1 MAFRAALSAVLLAIL
16 LTGEARAQTAEP
28 APAAVDPS
36 TEQARAH
43 FKTGTKLYRDGNYAG
58 ALAEFEAAYALK
70 PGPGSL
76 QNIALSQKALF
87 RYGEAA
93 DSLTRLLLRHEAELS
108 SAEIAA
114 ARVARDE
121 LKTLVGSIRLT
132 VTPPDAR
139 VTLDGQSLGVAERAS
154 SLRVNVGEHVIV
166 AEAPGYARFSR
177 AIRVAGG
184 QENVPVT
191 VALEPVLGFVDVRA
205 SDPSAAIAIDGKPV
219 ALGNYL
225 GPVAPVEDHLIQ
237 VYKAGF
243 EPFETRVRVEVGQ
256 TLVVAGKLGKKDA
269 RATVAATAPGV
280 LPPPPE
286 PKPST
291 GWYGLVALNL
301 QATGVAPFQLNLEG
315 ARSRSG
321 AFGLR
326 GGHRLRANVAVE
338 GLAEFG
344 SLSVDDACDQDPPD
358 PDGPGGS
365 MVAPESVCDLHYAI
379 SWARLGPAVRIMSS
393 ADRLRV
399 SGGVGAGIVWHQLKM
414 YPGQEP
420 GIDPF
425 VLLEIGVASNWRQF
439 IFGLDLF
446 LLLDGTRGIDDN
458 PRNGREAF
466 AGRALSFIGLGVR
479 AGFSEWGAPF

>member
-1 MAFRAALSAVLLAIL
+1 MALRAALSAALLAVTL
-16 LTGEARAQTAEP
+16 AGGARAQPSDP
-28 APAAVDPS
+28 APPTVDAA

-93 DSLTRLLLRHEAELS
+93 DSLTRLLLRHETELS
-108 SAEIAA
+108 AAEIAA

-121 LKTLVGSIRLT
+121 LKTLVGSIRLV

-139 VTLDGQSLGVAERAS
+139 VTLDGQPLTAAERAS

-184 QENVPVT
+184 QQDLPVS

-205 SDPSAAIAIDGKPV
+205 SDPGAAIAIDGKPL
-219 ALGNYL
+219 ALGHYL
-225 GPVAPVEDHLIQ
+225 GPVTPVEDHLIQ
-237 VYKAGF
+237 VYKTGHQ
-243 EPFETRVRVEVGQ
+243 PFETRVRVEVGQ
-256 TLVVAGKLGKKDA
+256 TLVVSGKLGKRDA
-269 RATVAATAPGV
+269 GATVLPPTAPGV

-291 GWYGLVALNL
+291 GWYGLVALNV
-301 QATGVAPFQLNLEG
+301 QATGVAPFQLNLDH
-315 ARSRSG
+315 ARSRAG
-321 AFGLR
+321 AIGLR

-338 GLAEFG
+338 GLAELG
-344 SLSVDDACDQDPPD
+344 SHSVDDACDPPPEDSTAPD
-358 PDGPGGS
+358 P
-365 MVAPESVCDLHYAI
+365 VCGLHYAI
-379 SWARLGPAVRIMSS
+379 RWARIGPAVRIMSS

-399 SGGVGAGIVWHQLKM
+399 AGGVGAGVVWHQLNLH
-414 YPGQEP
+414 PGQEP
-420 GIDPF
+420 GVDPF
-425 VLLEIGVASNWRQF
+425 VLLEIGVAANWRRF
-439 IFGLDLF
+439 VFGLDLF
-446 LLLDGTRGIDDN
+446 LLIDGTRGINDN
-458 PRNGREAF
+458 QRNGTEAF

-479 AGFSEWGAPF
+479 GGFSEWGSPF